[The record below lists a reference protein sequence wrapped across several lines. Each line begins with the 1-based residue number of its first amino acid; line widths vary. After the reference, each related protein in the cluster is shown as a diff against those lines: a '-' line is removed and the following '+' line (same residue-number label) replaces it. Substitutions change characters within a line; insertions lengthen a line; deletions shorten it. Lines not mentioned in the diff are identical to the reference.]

1 MFWPSPLVDDRQRET
16 LKNSGGEVF
25 PQDLKYVGAAAS
37 ASSRRNFVFDKT
49 RLVEQLSRAG
59 ICQKEL

>member
-25 PQDLKYVGAAAS
+25 PQDLKYVGAA
-37 ASSRRNFVFDKT
+37 RRISKFKNKF
-49 RLVEQLSRAG
+49 RLR
-59 ICQKEL
+59 